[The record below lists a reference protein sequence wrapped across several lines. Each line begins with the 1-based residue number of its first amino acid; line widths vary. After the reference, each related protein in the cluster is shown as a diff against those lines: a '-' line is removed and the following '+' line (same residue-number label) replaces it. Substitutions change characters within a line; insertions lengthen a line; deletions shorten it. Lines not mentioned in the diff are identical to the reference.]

1 MLQQR
6 NSYEGV
12 NKLRVNRLT
21 LPGRLT
27 SLESTLAGSWLPRWA
42 SWLFVAMVVSACAGM
57 GGVNKDSPPDV
68 KAAVVKERS
77 QARWQALIKGDLD
90 AAYTYLSPASKAA
103 TSLDA
108 YKRRIRPGLKAGR
121 NCGMNGAVYRPTEA
135 TYDIP
140 RQISAERQVGI
151 ERPGSS
157 AGHRKAP
164 AVRSMRLSR
173 NCCVFYTVFAGR
185 LPVRPD
191 LLVTCRMLY

>member
-27 SLESTLAGSWLPRWA
+27 SLESTLTGSWLPKWA
-42 SWLFVAMVVSACAGM
+42 IWLPVAIVVAACAGM

-108 YKRRIRPGLKAGR
+108 YKRRIRPGLWR
-121 NCGMNGAVYRPTEA
+121 AVNIESVECESELCNVQLKL

-140 RQISAERQVGI
+140 RGKMSPQTVKGI
-151 ERPGSS
+151 ETPVTERWVIEEGS
-157 AGHRKAP
+157 AWY
-164 AVRSMRLSR
+164 
-173 NCCVFYTVFAGR
+173 VFR
-185 LPVRPD
+185 
-191 LLVTCRMLY
+191 